1 MSETRTVR
9 DAETGLTYFPIVV
22 TSLCVDVVTDFDLYW
37 IPQKRQALVLY
48 RHRDLPF
55 GEEARGR
62 LAESRV
68 EELYVDAGQSEAYRR
83 YLERNLKTLL
93 TDENLDLA
101 TKSTVL
107 YSTARSLVK
116 DVLED
121 PRAGTT
127 IQRSRDF
134 VEGATDFMLRE
145 RAALQSLMKVS
156 SFDYYTYS
164 HSINVFVFSVSL
176 ALREGVDV
184 STLRRYAMGSL
195 LHDIGKSEIDS
206 DILHCKGELS
216 DEQWRIMKLHP
227 VYGCD
232 ILQGHGVTDDI
243 VLDVTRHHH
252 EKLSGTGY
260 PDGLKGDAVSTFVR
274 ISTIA
279 DIFDALTTR
288 RPYKDAMPSFPAL
301 SLMKDEMLGDL
312 DPALF
317 RRFVVMVGSPV
328 T

>member
-22 TSLCVDVVTDFDLYW
+22 SSLCADVVTDFDLYW
-37 IPQKRQALVLY
+37 MPQERQALVLY

-55 GEEARGR
+55 GEEPRER
-62 LAESRV
+62 LAENKV
-68 EELYVDAGQSEAYRR
+68 EKLYVDTGQGEAYRR

-93 TDENLDLA
+93 TDENIDLA

-134 VEGATDFMLRE
+134 VEGATDFMMRE
-145 RAALQSLMKVS
+145 RAALESLMKVS

-164 HSINVFVFSVSL
+164 HSVNVFVFSVSL
-176 ALREGVDV
+176 ALREGMDV

-206 DILHCKGELS
+206 DILHCKGKLS

-232 ILQGHGVTDDI
+232 I

-252 EKLSGTGY
+252 EKLSGKGY
-260 PDGLKGDAVSTFVR
+260 PDGLKGDDVSTFVR

-312 DPALF
+312 DPELF
-317 RRFVVMVGSPV
+317 RRFVMMVGSR
-328 T
+328 TT

>member
-1 MSETRTVR
+1 MSEARTVR

-22 TSLCVDVVTDFDLYW
+22 TSLCADVVTDFDLYW
-37 IPQKRQALVLY
+37 IPQKRQTLVLY

-55 GEEARGR
+55 SKEARGR

-68 EELYVDAGQSEAYRR
+68 EELYVDAGQGEAYRR

-93 TDENLDLA
+93 TDDSVDLA
-101 TKSTVL
+101 TKSAVL

-127 IQRSRDF
+127 IQRSREF

-145 RAALQSLMKVS
+145 RAALESLMKVS

-164 HSINVFVFSVSL
+164 HSVNVFVFSVSL
-176 ALREGVDV
+176 ALGEDIDTPMVK
-184 STLRRYAMGSL
+184 RYAMGAL
-195 LHDIGKSEIDS
+195 LHDIGKSEIDPE
-206 DILHCKGELS
+206 ILHCKGKLS
-216 DEQWRIMKLHP
+216 VEQWRIMKLHP
-227 VYGCD
+227 VYGCE
-232 ILQGHGVTDDI
+232 ILQGHGVTDEI

-260 PDGLKGDAVSTFVR
+260 PDGLEGDAISEFVR

-301 SLMKDEMLGDL
+301 SLMKREMVGEIDSG
-312 DPALF
+312 LF
-317 RRFVVMVGSPV
+317 GRFVMMVGNP
-328 T
+328 TT